1 MTYRD
6 HSTPLKERLVFMKT
20 TFSCFGFSLLTAWL
34 ALAQT
39 VSGTLAGRI
48 VDASAAPVAAA
59 TIEVLLEER
68 GLTRVVET
76 NADGQYRL
84 VALPPGGY
92 ELRVRKTGFAE
103 LRRERVEVQVGAT
116 VQLDFALQVAGVAET
131 LTVAEQVD
139 ELTRAMSTGSRGTV
153 FTEADLDRIP
163 ALSGRTSRNYS
174 SQVFLLPGTNNSRTP
189 HAPFAING
197 LRGQSSVNVMVDG
210 ADFNNPNSGSLLGAN
225 FTEQPV
231 SQEALRSV
239 EVQTSS
245 YKAEYGRS
253 ASGAINLVTPSG
265 TNDWHGRFYEFFR
278 NDALD
283 ARNTLNSERPSLRQ
297 NQFGML
303 LTGPVI
309 RNRLFL
315 SMNAEWFM
323 QRAANSAV
331 PQATFTQAERAG
343 ASPAVQ
349 GLLQH
354 YPLPNS
360 FSAAGVAQ
368 FDPGRVSER
377 QLGRTWFGR
386 MDWSISQK
394 HLLTARVTNSDS
406 LRRAANLFATGSAGW
421 NQNRSGVLHLTSTL
435 SSRVVNETR
444 AYYTTYNIPL
454 WPLTRFLGDPA
465 LNGEVGRMTV
475 TGAAALGT
483 FFRDDSRVHN
493 YQASNDTS
501 INQGRHGIKFGIVT
515 RAIQIAT
522 TQRAD
527 GDGNLAFL
535 SRADF
540 LAGRPAT
547 YTRVLGDTRLD
558 QRQRELALYVQD
570 DFRVHPSLTLNFGL
584 RYELYTPAS
593 DQYDRVAVNY
603 RTDRNNFAP
612 RFGFAYTP
620 GRQQSLVLRG
630 GYGLFYAPLAA
641 RYLGN
646 TRLTPPRVTTAISRN
661 PSLSNLLGGSL
672 TQSQNLTATSEDLR
686 QPYVHQWNLTTEYRL
701 PSSALVASVG
711 YVGTRGLALPMTRL
725 PNGGALLA
733 QGLRPNPA
741 NGVVTLL
748 ETAANSVYHSLQA
761 TLNGRIGKSLTVR
774 NSFTWSKSLDEV
786 SRDSV
791 NIYSQNNRR
800 LDWGVSEFNVPLNF
814 SSAVIYD
821 LPGAAKLRGLTR
833 SAFGGWQLTAT
844 NAWRSGFPFSLLSGT
859 ATPEGLVVN
868 RINDVAG
875 TLVRGQVGA
884 FGFQPAAGLTLP
896 QLRLQVLPA
905 AGTFG
910 SLGRHTERAE
920 VFYDLTLGM
929 QKEFAVTE
937 RWRLQ
942 LRAEAFNA
950 INLVNYDTYA
960 NNLAD
965 PRFGQAISAAPA
977 RAVQLMLRLSF

>member
-1 MTYRD
+1 M
-6 HSTPLKERLVFMKT
+6 RLFLSFLFLSAI
-20 TFSCFGFSLLTAWL
+20 TF
-34 ALAQT
+34 AQT
-39 VSGTLAGRI
+39 VSGTLTGRV
-48 VDASAAPVAAA
+48 VDASAAPVSAA
-59 TIEVLLEER
+59 TIELLLEER
-68 GLTRVVET
+68 GLVRTVET
-76 NADGQYRL
+76 NNDGRYQL
-84 VALPPGGY
+84 AALPPGLY
-92 ELRVRKTGFAE
+92 DLRVRKAGFAD
-103 LRRERVEVQVGAT
+103 LRRQKLEVQVGTT
-116 VQLDFALQVAGVAET
+116 VQLDFALQVSGVAET
-131 LTVAEQVD
+131 LTVTERID
-139 ELTRAMSTGSRGTV
+139 DLSRAMSTGSRGTT

-189 HAPFAING
+189 HAPFSING
-197 LRGQSSVNVMVDG
+197 LRGQSTVNVMVDG

-253 ASGAINLVTPSG
+253 ASGAINLVTPAG
-265 TNDWHGRFYEFFR
+265 TNEWHGRFYEFFR

-303 LTGPVI
+303 LNGPLV

-331 PQATFTQAERAG
+331 PQATFTQAERDS
-343 ASPAVQ
+343 ASPTVRS
-349 GLLQH
+349 LLQH
-354 YPLPNS
+354 YPLPNF

-377 QLGRTWFGR
+377 LLGRTWFGR
-386 MDWSISQK
+386 LDWSINQK
-394 HLLTARVTNSDS
+394 HLLTARVTNADS

-421 NQNRSGVLHLTSTL
+421 NQNRSAALHLTSSL
-435 SSRVVNETR
+435 SPRLVNEAR
-444 AYYTTYNIPL
+444 VYYTTYNTPL
-454 WPLTRFLGDPA
+454 WPLTRFLGDPS
-465 LNGEVGRMTV
+465 LNGEAGRLTV
-475 TGAAALGT
+475 TGAATLGT
-483 FFRDDSRVHN
+483 GFRDDSRVHN

-501 INQGRHGIKFGIVT
+501 LIRGRHSIKFGVVA
-515 RAIQIAT
+515 RAIQIAS
-522 TQRAD
+522 TQRGD
-527 GDGNLAFL
+527 GDGTLAFL

-558 QRQRELALYVQD
+558 QRQRELGLYIQD
-570 DFRVHPSLTLNFGL
+570 DFRVHSSLTLNFGL

-593 DQYDRVAVNY
+593 DKYDRVTVNY
-603 RTDRNNFAP
+603 PTDFNNFAP

-620 GRQQSLVLRG
+620 GRQQSLVVRG

-646 TRLTPPRVTTAISRN
+646 TRLTPPRVTTVIARN
-661 PSLSNLLGGSL
+661 PSLTNLLGGSL
-672 TQSQNLTATSEDLR
+672 TQSQNLTVTSDDLR
-686 QPYVHQWNLTTEYRL
+686 QPYVQQWNLTTEYRI
-701 PSSALVASVG
+701 PSSALVASLG
-711 YVGTRGLALPMTRL
+711 YVGTRGLSLPMTRF
-725 PNGGALLA
+725 PNGGPLMA

-741 NGVVTLL
+741 SGVLTLQ

-786 SRDSV
+786 SRDSFS
-791 NIYSQNNRR
+791 IFSQNNRG
-800 LDWGVSEFNVPLNF
+800 LDRGLSDFNVPLNY
-814 SSAVIYD
+814 SSAVTYD
-821 LPGAAKLRGLTR
+821 LPGANLRGMAWT
-833 SAFGGWQLTAT
+833 AFGGWQLTAT

-868 RINDVAG
+868 RINDVPG
-875 TLVRGQVGA
+875 SLIRGQAGA
-884 FGFQPAAGLTLP
+884 FGFQPAVGLTLP
-896 QLRLQVLPA
+896 QLRAQVLPA

-910 SLGRHTERAE
+910 TLGRNTERAE
-920 VFYDLTLGM
+920 VFYDLTLGI

-950 INLVNYDTYA
+950 INMVNYDTYA

-965 PRFGQAISAAPA
+965 PRFGQAITAAPA
-977 RAVQLMLRLSF
+977 RAVQLMLRLNF